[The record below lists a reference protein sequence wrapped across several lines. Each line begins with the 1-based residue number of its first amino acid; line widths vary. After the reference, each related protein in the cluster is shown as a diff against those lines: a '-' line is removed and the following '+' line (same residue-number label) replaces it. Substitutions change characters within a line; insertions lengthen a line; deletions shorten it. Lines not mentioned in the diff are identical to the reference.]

1 MKMTTSAARL
11 QDLMNYYN
19 ITRADLEARTGIGRS
34 ALSRYLSGERE
45 PRQDKIAI
53 IATAYDVDA
62 GWLLGLDVPMKKKP
76 SADAH
81 VVASSD
87 SAQVDALIEIF
98 RKLDMK
104 GQTHL
109 LSYAYELEEKMD
121 NKG

>member
-1 MKMTTSAARL
+1 MKMTTTAARL
-11 QDLMNYYN
+11 QELMDYYH

-53 IATAYDVDA
+53 IATAYDIDA
-62 GWLLGLDVPMKKKP
+62 GWLLGLDVPMKKH
-76 SADAH
+76 SAVNAY

-87 SAQVDALIEIF
+87 NVQADALIEIF
-98 RKLDMK
+98 NKLDLK

-109 LSYAYELEEKMD
+109 LSYAYELEEKLN